1 MIKKGADI
9 MNIWG
14 IMCLILAV
22 FFSILAIAFALLKE
36 KGAILI
42 SGFNTF
48 SKDEREMYD
57 KKKMSIDMRN
67 SLLIWAVILFLGAIL
82 SYCISKYYGI
92 IAIVIWIVIF
102 FKEVH
107 MDSEKAFEEYR
118 KL

>member
-1 MIKKGADI
+1 

-22 FFSILAIAFALLKE
+22 FFSILSIAFALLKE

-42 SGFNTF
+42 SGFNTI
-48 SKDEREMYD
+48 SKDEREKYD

-67 SLLIWAVILFLGAIL
+67 SLLIWAIILLLGAIL
-82 SYCISKYYGI
+82 SYYISKYCAI
-92 IAIVIWIVIF
+92 IAMVIWIVIF

-107 MDSEKAFEEYR
+107 FDSQKAFEKYR
-118 KL
+118 KLNRE